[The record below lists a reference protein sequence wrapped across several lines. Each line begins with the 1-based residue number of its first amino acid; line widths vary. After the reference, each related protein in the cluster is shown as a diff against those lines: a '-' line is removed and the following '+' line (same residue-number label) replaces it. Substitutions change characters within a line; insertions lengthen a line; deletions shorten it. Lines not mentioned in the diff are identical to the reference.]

1 MCSLVLSAVVML
13 ALLLVANS
21 WAPIILFTVFH
32 SFFSV
37 PVTQFEAEFF
47 KHIQQKN
54 ANTVL
59 SIVSFLARIFGI
71 LALVLIGWLANN
83 VCIEAAFCFALLCIC
98 LIIPLNLAW
107 LYTDKKLIKNE
118 EV

>member
-1 MCSLVLSAVVML
+1 M
-13 ALLLVANS
+13 
-21 WAPIILFTVFH
+21 FTGLECYCYACFASRCKQLGSPYFIH
-32 SFFSV
+32 RISQFFSV
-37 PVTQFEAEFF
+37 PLTQFEAEFL

-59 SIVSFLARIFGI
+59 SIVSFLARILGI

-107 LYTDKKLIKNE
+107 FYTDKKLIKDGQF
-118 EV
+118 